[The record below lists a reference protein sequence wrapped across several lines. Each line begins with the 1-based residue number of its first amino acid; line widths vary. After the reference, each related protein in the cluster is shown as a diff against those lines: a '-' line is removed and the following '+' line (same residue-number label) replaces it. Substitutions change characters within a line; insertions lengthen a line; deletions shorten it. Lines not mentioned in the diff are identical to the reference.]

1 MTESGKRWS
10 WARPGAAGWL
20 QFTEAKPATAEA
32 ASHVEATAPASKPS
46 PREPGPYVPRRL
58 SPSAVRE
65 MVDLGR
71 RLKLADFDIA
81 RNLRVP
87 EAVVAAIAPQVT
99 WEGRATAIGALVHL
113 DGRPADEPGCS
124 CGRPTS

>member
-1 MTESGKRWS
+1 MTEAKKWP

-20 QFTEAKPATAEA
+20 QFTDAKPATAEA
-32 ASHVEATAPASKPS
+32 ASHVEATAAPKPS
-46 PREPGPYVPRRL
+46 PIEAESSAPRRL